1 MNKLEQFIVPE
12 SEDNSRLD
20 RCLRRNLGEINQSL
34 LEKSLRNQQILLDG
48 KKAKASDKIEKNQII
63 FYEASLFFKDK
74 KVFSV
79 ISKNKKSFY
88 FDLYKKTLIKENRNW
103 IILNKPNKI
112 AVQGGTGQNKNIDE
126 LLRSI
131 SNDVQFKLVHRL
143 DKDTSGI
150 LVIAKNLK
158 TAKVFHDFF
167 KNKRIIKLYLA
178 VISPPPSK
186 NEQYI
191 TSNIEKSSFSNVR
204 KMTTSDVKG
213 KFAKTY
219 MKTLVKNSK
228 YALVLLYPIT
238 GRTHQLRVHMNY
250 IGCSIIGDKKYKLNE
265 NFQDNENFLKLHSYI
280 IKFPKENFIKAPL
293 PKHFI
298 NFMKENKLNVDLQ
311 KVEKVIEQEFEYE

>member
-1 MNKLEQFIVPE
+1 MNKLEQFIIPDN
-12 SEDNSRLD
+12 EDKSRLD
-20 RCLRRNLGEINQSL
+20 RCLRRNLGKINQSL
-34 LEKSLRNQQILLDG
+34 LEKSLRNKHILLDG

-63 FYEASLFFKDK
+63 TYKASLFFKGK
-74 KVFSV
+74 RV
-79 ISKNKKSFY
+79 ISTLSKNKKSYY
-88 FDLYKKTLIKENRNW
+88 FDLYKKTVINENKNW

-112 AVQGGTGQNKNIDE
+112 AVQGGTSQNKNIVE

-131 SNDVQFKLVHRL
+131 SNDSQYKLVHRL

-150 LVIAKNLK
+150 LVVAKNLK
-158 TAKVFHDFF
+158 TAKTFHHFF
-167 KNKRIIKLYLA
+167 KDKRIVKIYLA
-178 VISPPPSK
+178 IIYPPPLK

-219 MKTLVKNSK
+219 MKTLIKNSK
-228 YALVLLYPIT
+228 YALALLYPIT

-250 IGCSIIGDKKYKLNE
+250 IGCSIIGDVKYKLNK
-265 NFQDNENFLKLHSYI
+265 NFQDDEDFLKLHSYI

-293 PKHFI
+293 PKHFT
-298 NFMKENKLNVDLQ
+298 NFMKEKKLDFDL
-311 KVEKVIEQEFEYE
+311 KKIEKDFEKELKYE

>member
-1 MNKLEQFIVPE
+1 MNKVEQFVIPE

-20 RCLRRNLGEINQSL
+20 RCIRRNLGKINQSL
-34 LEKSLRNQQILLDG
+34 LEKSLRNKHILLNG
-48 KKAKASDKIEKNQII
+48 KKAKASDKVEKNQII
-63 FYEASLFFKDK
+63 TYEASLFFNDK
-74 KVFSV
+74 NVFSK
-79 ISKNKKSFY
+79 ISKNKNFFY
-88 FDLYKKTLIKENRNW
+88 LDLFKKTLIKENKNW

-131 SNDVQFKLVHRL
+131 SKDSQFKLVHRL

-158 TAKVFHDFF
+158 TAKIFHDFF

-191 TSNIEKSSFSNVR
+191 TSNIEKNSFSNVR
-204 KMTTSDVKG
+204 KMSTSDVKG

-250 IGCSIIGDKKYKLNE
+250 IGCSIIGDRKYTLSEKFKN
-265 NFQDNENFLKLHSYI
+265 NENFLKLHSYI

-298 NFMKENKLNVDLQ
+298 NFMKENKLNIDLE
-311 KVEKVIEQEFEYE
+311 KVEKYFEKEFECE

>member
-1 MNKLEQFIVPE
+1 MNKLEQFIIPE
-12 SEDNSRLD
+12 SEDQSRLD

-34 LEKSLRNQQILLDG
+34 LEKSLRNKYILLNG
-48 KKAKASDKIEKNQII
+48 KKAKASDKIEKNQVIT
-63 FYEASLFFKDK
+63 YEASLFLNGK
-74 KVFSV
+74 KVFSE

-88 FDLYKKTLIKENRNW
+88 LDLYKKTLIRENKNW
-103 IILNKPNKI
+103 FILNKPNKI

-126 LLRSI
+126 LLRLI
-131 SNDVQFKLVHRL
+131 SNDCQFKLVHRL
-143 DKDTSGI
+143 DKDTSGL

-158 TAKVFHDFF
+158 TAKIFHEFF
-167 KNKRIIKLYLA
+167 KNKKIIKLYLA

-204 KMTTSDVKG
+204 RMTTSDVKG

-219 MKTLVKNSK
+219 MKILVKNSK
-228 YALVLLYPIT
+228 YALALLYPIT

-265 NFQDNENFLKLHSYI
+265 NFRDNENFLKLHSYV
-280 IKFPKENFIKAPL
+280 IKFPNEDFIKAPL
-293 PKHFI
+293 PEHFI
-298 NFMKENKLNVDLQ
+298 NFMNENKLHIDLR
-311 KVEKVIEQEFEYE
+311 KIEKDFEKEFKYE

>member
-1 MNKLEQFIVPE
+1 MNKLEQFIIPE
-12 SEDNSRLD
+12 SEDQSRLD
-20 RCLRRNLGEINQSL
+20 RCLRRNLGKINQSL
-34 LEKSLRNQQILLDG
+34 LEKSLRNKHILLDG
-48 KKAKASDKIEKNQII
+48 KRAKASDKIEKNQVIT
-63 FYEASLFFKDK
+63 YVSSLFFKDE
-74 KVFSV
+74 KVFST
-79 ISKNKKSFY
+79 ISKNKKNFY
-88 FDLYKKTLIKENRNW
+88 LKLYKKILVNENKDW
-103 IILNKPNKI
+103 VVLNKPNKI

-131 SNDVQFKLVHRL
+131 SNDCQFKLVHRL

-158 TAKVFHDFF
+158 TAKIFNDFF

-204 KMTTSDVKG
+204 KMTTSVVSG

-219 MKTLVKNSK
+219 MKILVKNSK
-228 YALVLLYPIT
+228 YAVTLLYPIT

-250 IGCSIIGDKKYKLNE
+250 LGCSIIGDNKYKLNE
-265 NFQDNENFLKLHSYI
+265 NFQDNENFLKLHSYT
-280 IKFPKENFIKAPL
+280 IKFPNEDFIKAPL
-293 PKHFI
+293 PEHFI
-298 NFMKENKLNVDLQ
+298 NFMKENKLDINL
-311 KVEKVIEQEFEYE
+311 EKIEKNFEKEFKYE

>member
-1 MNKLEQFIVPE
+1 MNKLEQFIIPE
-12 SEDNSRLD
+12 SEDKSRLD

-34 LEKSLRNQQILLDG
+34 LEKSLRNKYILLNG

-63 FYEASLFFKDK
+63 TYESSLFLNGK
-74 KVFSV
+74 KAFSE
-79 ISKNKKSFY
+79 ISKNKKTFY
-88 FDLYKKTLIKENRNW
+88 LDLYKKNLIKENKNW

-112 AVQGGTGQNKNIDE
+112 AVQGGTGQYKNIDE

-131 SNDVQFKLVHRL
+131 SHDSQFKLVHRL

-158 TAKVFHDFF
+158 TAKTFHDFF
-167 KNKRIIKLYLA
+167 KNKKIIKLYLA

-186 NEQYI
+186 KEQYI
-191 TSNIEKSSFSNVR
+191 TSNIDKSSFSNVR
-204 KMTTSDVKG
+204 KMTTSNIKG

-228 YALVLLYPIT
+228 YALALLYPIT
-238 GRTHQLRVHMNY
+238 GRTHQLRVHMNHV
-250 IGCSIIGDKKYKLNE
+250 GCSIIGDKKYKLNE
-265 NFQDNENFLKLHSYI
+265 NYRDNESFLKLHSYV

-293 PKHFI
+293 PEHFI
-298 NFMKENKLNVDLQ
+298 NFIKKNKLDIDL
-311 KVEKVIEQEFEYE
+311 EKIEKDFEREFKHE

>member
-1 MNKLEQFIVPE
+1 MRKIEQFIIPE

-34 LEKSLRNQQILLDG
+34 LEKSLRNKHILLNG
-48 KKAKASDKIEKNQII
+48 KKAKASDKIKKNQVVT
-63 FYEASLFFKDK
+63 YEASIFLKSK
-74 KVFSV
+74 KV
-79 ISKNKKSFY
+79 ISTIGENKKSFY
-88 FDLYKKTLIKENRNW
+88 LDLYKKTLIKENKNW

-112 AVQGGTGQNKNIDE
+112 AVQGGTGQKINIDE
-126 LLRSI
+126 LLRLI
-131 SNDVQFKLVHRL
+131 SSENQFKLVHRL

-158 TAKVFHDFF
+158 TAKIFHGFF
-167 KNKRIIKLYLA
+167 KNSRILKIYLA
-178 VISPPPSK
+178 VVSPPPLK

-191 TSNIEKSSFSNVR
+191 ASNIEKSNFLNSR
-204 KMTTSDVKG
+204 KMKTSDVKG

-219 MKTLVKNSK
+219 MKTLTKNSS

-265 NFQDNENFLKLHSYI
+265 IFQDNENFLKLHSYI
-280 IKFPKENFIKAPL
+280 IKFPEEDYIKAQL
-293 PKHFI
+293 PEHFI
-298 NFMKENKLNVDLQ
+298 NFVREKKLDIDLIKIEKDFVKEFYH
-311 KVEKVIEQEFEYE
+311 E

>member
-1 MNKLEQFIVPE
+1 MNKLEQFIIPQ
-12 SEDNSRLD
+12 SEDKSRLD

-34 LEKSLRNQQILLDG
+34 LEKSLRNKHILLNG

-63 FYEASLFFKDK
+63 TYEASLFLNGK
-74 KVFSV
+74 KVFSK

-88 FDLYKKTLIKENRNW
+88 LDLYKKTLIKENKNW

-112 AVQGGTGQNKNIDE
+112 AVQGGTGLNKNIDE
-126 LLRSI
+126 LLRLI
-131 SNDVQFKLVHRL
+131 SNDCQFKLVHRL
-143 DKDTSGI
+143 DKETSGI

-158 TAKVFHDFF
+158 TAKTFHNFF

-178 VISPPPSK
+178 IISPPPSN

-191 TSNIEKSSFSNVR
+191 TSNIEKSSFSNFR

-219 MKTLVKNSK
+219 MKILVKNLN

-250 IGCSIIGDKKYKLNE
+250 IGCSIIGDKKYKLNQ
-265 NFQDNENFLKLHSYI
+265 NSKDNENFLKLHSYI
-280 IKFPKENFIKAPL
+280 IKFPKENSIKAPL
-293 PKHFI
+293 PEHFI
-298 NFMKENKLNVDLQ
+298 NFMKENKLDIDLE
-311 KVEKVIEQEFEYE
+311 KVEKDFVKEFEYE

>member
-1 MNKLEQFIVPE
+1 MKKLEKFIIPE
-12 SEDNSRLD
+12 SEDKSRLD

-34 LEKSLRNQQILLDG
+34 LEKSLRNKHILING

-63 FYEASLFFKDK
+63 TYKASLFLKSMK
-74 KVFSV
+74 AFST

-88 FDLYKKTLIKENRNW
+88 LDLYKKTLIKENENW

-131 SNDVQFKLVHRL
+131 SNDYQFKLVHRL

-158 TAKVFHDFF
+158 TAKIFHDYF
-167 KNKRIIKLYLA
+167 KNKIVIKLYLTI
-178 VISPPPSK
+178 ISPPPSK

-191 TSNIEKSSFSNVR
+191 SSNIEKSSFLNMR
-204 KMTTSDVKG
+204 KMKTSDTQG

-238 GRTHQLRVHMNY
+238 GRTHQLRVHMNH

-280 IKFPKENFIKAPL
+280 IKFPNEDCIKAPL
-293 PKHFI
+293 PEHFV
-298 NFMKENKLNVDLQ
+298 NFMKENKLDIDL
-311 KVEKVIEQEFEYE
+311 KKIEKDFEKEFKYE

>member
-1 MNKLEQFIVPE
+1 MKKLKQFIIPE
-12 SEDNSRLD
+12 NEDQSRLD

-34 LEKSLRNQQILLDG
+34 LEKSLRNKLILLNG

-63 FYEASLFFKDK
+63 TYEASLFVNNR
-74 KVFSV
+74 KVFLE
-79 ISKNKKSFY
+79 ISENKKSFY
-88 FDLYKKTLIKENRNW
+88 LDLYKKTLIKEKKNW

-131 SNDVQFKLVHRL
+131 SNDCQFKLVHRL

-158 TAKVFHDFF
+158 TAKIFHDFF
-167 KNKRIIKLYLA
+167 KNKKIIKLYLA
-178 VISPPPSK
+178 IISPPPSK
-186 NEQYI
+186 NQKYI

-204 KMTTSDVKG
+204 KMTTSDIKG

-219 MKTLVKNSK
+219 MKILVKNSK

-265 NFQDNENFLKLHSYI
+265 NFRDNQNFLKLHSYV
-280 IKFPKENFIKAPL
+280 IKFPNEDFIKAPL
-293 PKHFI
+293 PEHFI
-298 NFMKENKLNVDLQ
+298 NFMKENKLHIDL
-311 KVEKVIEQEFEYE
+311 EKIEKDFAKEFKYE

>member
-1 MNKLEQFIVPE
+1 MNNLDQFIIPE
-12 SEDNSRLD
+12 SEDQSRLD
-20 RCLRRNLGEINQSL
+20 RCLRRNLGKINQSL
-34 LEKSLRNQQILLDG
+34 LEKSLRNKHILLNG
-48 KKAKASDKIEKNQII
+48 KKAKASDKIEKNQVIT
-63 FYEASLFFKDK
+63 YESSLFLKDK
-74 KVFSV
+74 NVFSE

-88 FDLYKKTLIKENRNW
+88 LDLYKKTLIKDNKNW

-131 SNDVQFKLVHRL
+131 SNDCQFKLVHRL

-158 TAKVFHDFF
+158 TAKTFHDLF
-167 KNKRIIKLYLA
+167 KNKKIIKLYLA
-178 VISPPPSK
+178 IISPPPSK
-186 NEQYI
+186 NDKYI

-204 KMTTSDVKG
+204 RMTASDIKG

-219 MKTLVKNSK
+219 IKILAKNSK

-265 NFQDNENFLKLHSYI
+265 NFRDNENFLKLHSYV
-280 IKFPKENFIKAPL
+280 IKFPNEDFIKAPL
-293 PKHFI
+293 PEHFI
-298 NFMKENKLNVDLQ
+298 NFMKENKLDIDLENI
-311 KVEKVIEQEFEYE
+311 EKDFEKEFKYE

>member
-1 MNKLEQFIVPE
+1 MNKLQQFIIPE
-12 SEDNSRLD
+12 SEDQSRLD

-34 LEKSLRNQQILLDG
+34 LEKSLRNKYILLNG

-63 FYEASLFFKDK
+63 TYEASLFLNGK
-74 KVFSV
+74 KVFSE

-88 FDLYKKTLIKENRNW
+88 LDLYKKTLIKENKNW
-103 IILNKPNKI
+103 FILNKPNKI

-126 LLRSI
+126 LLRLI
-131 SNDVQFKLVHRL
+131 SNDCQFKLVHRL
-143 DKDTSGI
+143 DKDTSGL

-158 TAKVFHDFF
+158 TAKIFHDFF
-167 KNKRIIKLYLA
+167 KNKKIKKLYLA

-191 TSNIEKSSFSNVR
+191 TSKIEKSSFSNVR
-204 KMTTSDVKG
+204 RMATSDVKG

-219 MKTLVKNSK
+219 MKILVKNSK
-228 YALVLLYPIT
+228 YALALLFPIT

-265 NFQDNENFLKLHSYI
+265 NFKDNENFLKLHSYI
-280 IKFPKENFIKAPL
+280 IKFPNENFIKAPL

-298 NFMKENKLNVDLQ
+298 NFMKENKLDIDLE
-311 KVEKVIEQEFEYE
+311 KVEKEIAKEFKDE

>member
-1 MNKLEQFIVPE
+1 MNKLKQFIIPE
-12 SEDNSRLD
+12 SEDQSRLD

-34 LEKSLRNQQILLDG
+34 LEKSLRSKHILLNG

-63 FYEASLFFKDK
+63 TYESSLFFKDK
-74 KVFSV
+74 RVFST

-88 FDLYKKTLIKENRNW
+88 LDLYKKTLIKENKNW
-103 IILNKPNKI
+103 FILNKPNKI

-131 SNDVQFKLVHRL
+131 SNNCQFKLVHRL

-158 TAKVFHDFF
+158 TAKTFHDFF
-167 KNKRIIKLYLA
+167 KNKKIIKLYLA
-178 VISPPPSK
+178 IISPPPSK
-186 NEQYI
+186 NEKFI

-204 KMTTSDVKG
+204 KMTTSDIKG
-213 KFAKTY
+213 KFAKTF
-219 MKTLVKNSK
+219 MKILVKNSK
-228 YALVLLYPIT
+228 YALALLYPIT

-265 NFQDNENFLKLHSYI
+265 NFRDNENFLKLHSYV
-280 IKFPKENFIKAPL
+280 IKFPNQDFIKAPL
-293 PKHFI
+293 PEHFI
-298 NFMKENKLNVDLQ
+298 NFMKENKLDTDL
-311 KVEKVIEQEFEYE
+311 EKIEKDFEKEFKYE

>member
-1 MNKLEQFIVPE
+1 MNKLEQFIIPE
-12 SEDNSRLD
+12 SEDQSRLD

-34 LEKSLRNQQILLDG
+34 LEKSLRNKLILLNG
-48 KKAKASDKIEKNQII
+48 KKAKASDKIEKNQVIT
-63 FYEASLFFKDK
+63 YESSLFLKSK
-74 KVFSV
+74 KVFST
-79 ISKNKKSFY
+79 ISKDKKNFY
-88 FDLYKKTLIKENRNW
+88 LNLYKKTLIKENKNW
-103 IILNKPNKI
+103 VILNKPNEI

-131 SNDVQFKLVHRL
+131 SNDSQFKLVHRL

-158 TAKVFHDFF
+158 TAKIFHDFF

-178 VISPPPSK
+178 VIYPPPLK

-191 TSNIEKSSFSNVR
+191 KSNIQKSSLLNLR
-204 KMTTSDVKG
+204 KMTVSAVKG

-219 MKTLVKNSK
+219 MKILVKNSK
-228 YALVLLYPIT
+228 YALALLYPIT

-265 NFQDNENFLKLHSYI
+265 NFQDTQNCLKLHSYI
-280 IKFPKENFIKAPL
+280 MKFPNEDFIKAPL
-293 PKHFI
+293 PEHFI
-298 NFMKENKLNVDLQ
+298 NFMKEKELDIDLEII
-311 KVEKVIEQEFEYE
+311 EKNFKKEFKYE

>member
-1 MNKLEQFIVPE
+1 MNKLEQFIIPE
-12 SEDNSRLD
+12 SEDQSRLD

-34 LEKSLRNQQILLDG
+34 LEKSLRNKQILLNG
-48 KKAKASDKIEKNQII
+48 KKAKASDKIEKNQVIT
-63 FYEASLFFKDK
+63 YESSLFLKDK
-74 KVFSV
+74 NVFSE

-88 FDLYKKTLIKENRNW
+88 LDLYKKTLIKDNKNW

-131 SNDVQFKLVHRL
+131 SNDCQFKLVHRL

-158 TAKVFHDFF
+158 TAKTFHDFF
-167 KNKRIIKLYLA
+167 KNKKIIKLYLA
-178 VISPPPSK
+178 IISPPPSK

-204 KMTTSDVKG
+204 KMTTSDIKG

-219 MKTLVKNSK
+219 MKILVKNSK
-228 YALVLLYPIT
+228 YALALLYPIT

-265 NFQDNENFLKLHSYI
+265 NFRDNENFLKLHSYV
-280 IKFPKENFIKAPL
+280 IKFPNQDFIKAPL
-293 PKHFI
+293 PEHFI
-298 NFMKENKLNVDLQ
+298 NFMKENKLDINL
-311 KVEKVIEQEFEYE
+311 EKIEKNFEKEFKYE

>member
-1 MNKLEQFIVPE
+1 MRKIEQFIIPE

-34 LEKSLRNQQILLDG
+34 LEKSLRNKHILLNG
-48 KKAKASDKIEKNQII
+48 KKAKASDKIKKNQVVT
-63 FYEASLFFKDK
+63 YEASIFLKSK
-74 KVFSV
+74 KV
-79 ISKNKKSFY
+79 ISTIGENKKSFY
-88 FDLYKKTLIKENRNW
+88 LELYKKTLIKENKNW

-112 AVQGGTGQNKNIDE
+112 AVQGGTGQKINIDE
-126 LLRSI
+126 LLRLI
-131 SNDVQFKLVHRL
+131 SSENQFKLVHRL

-158 TAKVFHDFF
+158 TAKIFHGFF
-167 KNKRIIKLYLA
+167 KNSRILKIYLA
-178 VISPPPSK
+178 VVSPPPLK

-191 TSNIEKSSFSNVR
+191 ASNIEKSNFLNSR
-204 KMTTSDVKG
+204 KMKTSDVKG

-219 MKTLVKNSK
+219 MKTLTKNSS

-265 NFQDNENFLKLHSYI
+265 IFQDNENFLKLHSYI
-280 IKFPKENFIKAPL
+280 IKFPEEDYIKAQL
-293 PKHFI
+293 PEHFI
-298 NFMKENKLNVDLQ
+298 NFVREKKLDIDLIKIEKDFVKEFYH
-311 KVEKVIEQEFEYE
+311 E

>member
-1 MNKLEQFIVPE
+1 MNKLEKFIIPE
-12 SEDNSRLD
+12 SEDKSRLD
-20 RCLRRNLGEINQSL
+20 RCLRRNLGKINQSL
-34 LEKSLRNQQILLDG
+34 LEKSLRSKHILLNG

-63 FYEASLFFKDK
+63 TYKSSLFLNGK
-74 KVFSV
+74 KVFSE

-88 FDLYKKTLIKENRNW
+88 LDLYKKILTKENKNW

-112 AVQGGTGQNKNIDE
+112 SVQGGTGQSKNIDE

-131 SNDVQFKLVHRL
+131 SNNCQFKLVHRL
-143 DKDTSGI
+143 DKETSGI

-158 TAKVFHDFF
+158 TAKFFHDLF

-178 VISPPPSK
+178 IVFPPPAK

-213 KFAKTY
+213 KSAKTY
-219 MKTLVKNSK
+219 MKTLVKNST

-250 IGCSIIGDKKYKLNE
+250 IGCSIIGDKKYILNE
-265 NFQDNENFLKLHSYI
+265 NFKDNENFLKLHSYI
-280 IKFPKENFIKAPL
+280 IKFPEENYIKAPL
-293 PKHFI
+293 PDHFV
-298 NFMKENKLNVDLQ
+298 NFMKENKLYIDL
-311 KVEKVIEQEFEYE
+311 KKIKKDFEKEFKYE

>member
-1 MNKLEQFIVPE
+1 MKKLEQFIIPE
-12 SEDNSRLD
+12 NEDQSRLD

-34 LEKSLRNQQILLDG
+34 LEKSLRNKLILLNG
-48 KKAKASDKIEKNQII
+48 KKAKASDKIEKNQVIT
-63 FYEASLFFKDK
+63 YESSLFLKSK
-74 KVFSV
+74 KVFST
-79 ISKNKKSFY
+79 ISKDKKNFY
-88 FDLYKKTLIKENRNW
+88 LNLYKKTLIKENKNW
-103 IILNKPNKI
+103 VILNKPNEI

-131 SNDVQFKLVHRL
+131 SNDSQFKLVHRL

-158 TAKVFHDFF
+158 TAKIFHDFF

-178 VISPPPSK
+178 VIYPPPLK

-191 TSNIEKSSFSNVR
+191 KSNIQKSSLLNLR
-204 KMTTSDVKG
+204 KMTVSAVKG

-219 MKTLVKNSK
+219 MKILVKNSK
-228 YALVLLYPIT
+228 YALALLYPIT

-265 NFQDNENFLKLHSYI
+265 NFQDTQNCLKLHSYI
-280 IKFPKENFIKAPL
+280 MKFPNEDFIKAPL
-293 PKHFI
+293 PEHFI
-298 NFMKENKLNVDLQ
+298 NFMKEKELDIDLEII
-311 KVEKVIEQEFEYE
+311 EKNFKKEFKYE

>member
-1 MNKLEQFIVPE
+1 MNKLQQFIIPE
-12 SEDNSRLD
+12 SEDQSRLD

-34 LEKSLRNQQILLDG
+34 LEKSLRNKHILLNG
-48 KKAKASDKIEKNQII
+48 KKAKASDKIEKNQVIT
-63 FYEASLFFKDK
+63 YESSLFLKGK
-74 KVFSV
+74 KVFST
-79 ISKNKKSFY
+79 ISKNKKNFY
-88 FDLYKKTLIKENRNW
+88 FNLYKKYLINENKNW
-103 IILNKPNKI
+103 FILNKPNKI
-112 AVQGGTGQNKNIDE
+112 AVQGGTSQNKNIDE

-131 SNDVQFKLVHRL
+131 SNDSQFKLVHRL

-158 TAKVFHDFF
+158 TAKIFHDFF
-167 KNKRIIKLYLA
+167 KNKKIIKLYLA
-178 VISPPPSK
+178 VIYPPPSK

-191 TSNIEKSSFSNVR
+191 KSNIEKSGSSNLR
-204 KMTTSDVKG
+204 KMTTSDIKG

-219 MKTLVKNSK
+219 MKILVKNSN
-228 YALVLLYPIT
+228 YALALLYPIT

-280 IKFPKENFIKAPL
+280 IKIPNEEIIKAPL

-298 NFMKENKLNVDLQ
+298 NFMKEKKLNIDL
-311 KVEKVIEQEFEYE
+311 KKIEKNFEKEFKYE

>member
-1 MNKLEQFIVPE
+1 MKKLEKFIIPE
-12 SEDNSRLD
+12 SEDKSRLD

-34 LEKSLRNQQILLDG
+34 LEKSLRNKNILING

-63 FYEASLFFKDK
+63 TYETSLFLKSM
-74 KVFSV
+74 KVFST

-88 FDLYKKTLIKENRNW
+88 LDLYKKIFIKENENW

-131 SNDVQFKLVHRL
+131 SNDYQFKLVHRL

-158 TAKVFHDFF
+158 TAKIFHDYF
-167 KNKRIIKLYLA
+167 KNKIVIKLYLTI
-178 VISPPPSK
+178 ISPPPSK

-191 TSNIEKSSFSNVR
+191 SSNIEKSSFLNMR
-204 KMTTSDVKG
+204 KMKTSDNKG

-219 MKTLVKNSK
+219 MKSLVKNSK

-238 GRTHQLRVHMNY
+238 GRTHQLRVHMNH
-250 IGCSIIGDKKYKLNE
+250 IGCSIIGDNKYKLNE

-280 IKFPKENFIKAPL
+280 IKFPNEDCIKAPL
-293 PKHFI
+293 PEHFL
-298 NFMKENKLNVDLQ
+298 NFMKQNKLDIDL
-311 KVEKVIEQEFEYE
+311 KKIEKDFEKEFKYE